1 MYSGQMVQDVPIE
14 ASPAQFMTVIYSME
28 YDGEGNETGNETGN
42 VRRIVLSIGKETL
55 TRDEIMQRMGLKGSG
70 NFRASYLYPAIE
82 QGYVLK
88 LYPKSDKRRDQ
99 AYYLSEKGLRLIDGN

>member
-1 MYSGQMVQDVPIE
+1 
-14 ASPAQFMTVIYSME
+14 MTVIYSME
-28 YDGEGNETGNETGN
+28 YDGEGNETGNEAGNETGNVTGN

-88 LYPKSDKRRDQ
+88 LYPESDKRRDQ
-99 AYYLSEKGLRLIDGN
+99 AYYLSEKGLKLIDGN